1 MLQRQ
6 GKDVVFEKN
15 SHMIFLSS
23 YIFNKHFPIMVHS
36 IMSIQLLGGLFQA
49 QLFVLHMQGFWLSQ
63 SIC

>member
-6 GKDVVFEKN
+6 GKDVVLEKN

-23 YIFNKHFPIMVHS
+23 YIFNKRFPTMVHS

-49 QLFVLHMQGFWLSQ
+49 QLFVLYTQGFWLSQ